1 MPFSLHT
8 DLLKTQVRT
17 KISLISLVEIDL
29 IYILRM
35 YLLLCTL
42 WVKKEK
48 AKSRLF
54 RSTYLY
60 NNFLLLKLPFQ

>member
-1 MPFSLHT
+1 MPLSSHT

-35 YLLLCTL
+35 SLLLCTL

-48 AKSRLF
+48 AKTRLLK
-54 RSTYLY
+54 SIYLY